1 MSGDPV
7 YASGYPLPLGAVDW
21 PEPFSFVLY
30 SGADPLNLGAYEG
43 LAYLLTGTPFDVGQ
57 TATMP
62 APPVP
67 FGDIDYPAAFE
78 LQWKGAASQ
87 IWPAATIGR
96 STAPTDV
103 PASRYVP
110 AKLDLS
116 GFNYGM
122 ELFSGADP
130 SSAGSNTVG
139 VLNLVDPD
147 GELDGLLS
155 LEWNGAPLQ
164 LLRGRPGDPFA
175 SWNTV
180 ASITAAG
187 ILNGLRQKQI
197 KLRDLAHLLN
207 AAPLHG
213 NYYGGTGGLDGDASL
228 AGTIKPYAV
237 GRCFNVTPTPIDAA
251 DLIYQV
257 SFTSVQSIVAK
268 DGGNA
273 LTFDGDDPDFATL
286 KAATIGTG
294 HYRTCKDLGLYRM
307 GGKPLL
313 IATADVVGDADMVS
327 GHPAPVTRG
336 QVARRIATGLGLIRL
351 DDVTALDNASFTDL
365 DVNQP
370 APCGWYWNAEITKA
384 AALSEVMAG
393 CLGFWFVRL
402 NGQLAVGL
410 CEDPAPLT
418 PHLTLSFPVPGSG
431 EVRVGEPDM
440 TDYQSPRRQTFVAFQ
455 RNYTV
460 LQTNQVAGALDLTTS
475 SILQKA
481 TQYATSTD
489 AWASNSYPAGVIV
502 KIDSSG
508 YVYSAD
514 AQIETDRQQA
524 LMRVRRERFSLP
536 AVVDP
541 LGDFAARIL
550 RLAGLG
556 KMAMGA
562 ARNFLCCGM
571 SAQGGQVKLELWG

>member
-1 MSGDPV
+1 MGDPV
-7 YASGYPLPLGAVDW
+7 YASGYPLPFGAADY
-21 PEPFSFVLY
+21 PEPFAFVIY
-30 SGADPLNLGAYEG
+30 SGVDPLNLGAYEG
-43 LAYLLTGTPFDVGQ
+43 LAYLLTGTPFDVARTPQ
-57 TATMP
+57 MP
-62 APPVP
+62 APPIP
-67 FGDIDYPAAFE
+67 FGDIDYPTPFA
-78 LQWKGAASQ
+78 LQWTGAAAQ

-96 STAPTDV
+96 STAPTDT
-103 PASRYVP
+103 PASIYVP

-139 VLNLVDPD
+139 VLTLIDPD
-147 GELDGLLS
+147 GGLDGLLS

-164 LLRGRPGDPFA
+164 LLRGRPSDPFA

-187 ILNGLRQKQI
+187 ILNGMRQKQI

-228 AGTIKPYAV
+228 VGTIKPYAV
-237 GRCFNVTPTPIDAA
+237 GPSFNVTPVLISSA

-257 SFTSVQSIVAK
+257 SFTAVQSVIAK
-268 DGGNA
+268 DGGAA
-273 LTFDGDDPDFATL
+273 LTLDGDDPDFATL

-294 HYRTCKDLGLYRM
+294 HYRTCKALGLYRM

-313 IATADVVGDADMVS
+313 IATADVVGDATTYA
-327 GHPAPVTRG
+327 GHPAPMTRG
-336 QVARRIATGLGLIRL
+336 QVARRIATGLGTIRL
-351 DDVTALDNASFTDL
+351 DDVTGLDNASFTAL
-365 DVNQP
+365 EVKQP
-370 APCGWYWNAEITKA
+370 ATCGWYWNSEITKA

-402 NGQLAVGL
+402 SGQLAVGL
-410 CEDPAPLT
+410 CEDPGVLT
-418 PHLTLSFPVPGSG
+418 PQLTLSAPAPGSG
-431 EVRVGEPDM
+431 EVRIGEPEM
-440 TDYQSPRRQTFVAFQ
+440 TDYQSPTRQTFIGFQ

-460 LQTNQVAGALDLTTS
+460 LQTNQVAGVLDLNTS
-475 SILQKA
+475 SILQNA
-481 TQYATSTD
+481 TQYASSTD
-489 AWASNSYPAGVIV
+489 AWATNSYPAGNIV
-502 KIDSSG
+502 KIDSTG
-508 YVYSAD
+508 FAYRAD
-514 AQIETDRQQA
+514 AQAETDRQQA
-524 LMRVRRERFSLP
+524 LRRVRRQRFSMP

-541 LGDFAARIL
+541 LGDFCGGIL
-550 RLAGLG
+550 RLAALG
-556 KMAMGA
+556 RMAMGS